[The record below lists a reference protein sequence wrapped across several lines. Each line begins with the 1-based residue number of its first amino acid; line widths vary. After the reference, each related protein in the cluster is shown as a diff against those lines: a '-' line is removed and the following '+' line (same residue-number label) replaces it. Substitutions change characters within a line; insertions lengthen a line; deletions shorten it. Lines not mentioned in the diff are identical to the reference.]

1 MDLGRVKRL
10 WRSLIDL
17 QPPLLQLRSSHS
29 ANFGCFVSSWR
40 VWCSEVPV
48 RTSTVCNK
56 TQIAEPFQRIAAKG
70 VAQDFLRVRM
80 ALIGGL
86 LK

>member
-1 MDLGRVKRL
+1 VEGPLSGTENASRESDMGLGRVKRL

-40 VWCSEVPV
+40 AW
-48 RTSTVCNK
+48 RYR
-56 TQIAEPFQRIAAKG
+56 FGRH
-70 VAQDFLRVRM
+70 DDR
-80 ALIGGL
+80 
-86 LK
+86 